1 MKFLLDVNVAG
12 SVSRYLKESGHDIA
26 EVIQEDPRMPDKAI
40 LSWAVKENRIL
51 VTTDKDFE
59 EMIWQQGQ
67 NHCGVLR
74 IENLPRLERMALVK
88 DVLTQHV
95 EDLKSGS
102 IVIATQKKYRI
113 RKPLSRH

>member
-1 MKFLLDVNVAG
+1 MKFLLDANVAG
-12 SVSRYLKESGHDIA
+12 SVSIYLKESGHDIA
-26 EVIQEDPRMPDKAI
+26 EVINKDPRMLDKDI
-40 LSWAVKENRIL
+40 LAWALEENRIL

-88 DVLTQHV
+88 DVLMQHA
-95 EDLKSGS
+95 EDLESVS
-102 IVIATQKKYRI
+102 IVIATQKKFRI
-113 RKPLSRH
+113 RKPFYRP

>member
-1 MKFLLDVNVAG
+1 MGCK
-12 SVSRYLKESGHDIA
+12 R
-26 EVIQEDPRMPDKAI
+26 
-40 LSWAVKENRIL
+40 NRIL

-88 DVLTQHV
+88 DVLTQHG

-102 IVIATQKKYRI
+102 IVIATQKKISYSTANIPTLIASNSSIPTRTVTPI
-113 RKPLSRH
+113 LFFSVLTHLLIFVCTMN

>member
-1 MKFLLDVNVAG
+1 
-12 SVSRYLKESGHDIA
+12 
-26 EVIQEDPRMPDKAI
+26 MPDKEI
-40 LSWAVKENRIL
+40 LSWALRENRII

-74 IENLPRLERMALVK
+74 IENLPRLERIALVK
-88 DVLTQHV
+88 DILVQHG
-95 EDLKSGS
+95 EELEAGS

-113 RKPLSRH
+113 RKPLFRP